1 MYHFFL
7 LNDTSKT
14 QKGMLV
20 LKIIRENHT
29 TEKIKNSIFCADKSL
44 VGYKFKMRSHLWT
57 IKTDPTEFKGTFI
70 FSATCDSNNALIT
83 MSIEDLEQETLW

>member
-7 LNDTSKT
+7 LNDTSKK
-14 QKGMLV
+14 QKEMLV

-29 TEKIKNSIFCADKSL
+29 AEKIKDSIFCADRSL

-57 IKTDPTEFKGTFI
+57 IKTDPKEFKGTLT
-70 FSATCDSNNALIT
+70 FSATCDRNNASIT
-83 MSIEDLEQETLW
+83 MSIEDLEEETL